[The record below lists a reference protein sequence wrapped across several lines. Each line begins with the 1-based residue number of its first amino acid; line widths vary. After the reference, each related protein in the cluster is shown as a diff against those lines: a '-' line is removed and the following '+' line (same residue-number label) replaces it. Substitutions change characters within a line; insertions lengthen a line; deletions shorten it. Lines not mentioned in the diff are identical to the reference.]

1 VRVVFFGAGA
11 LGSTALQMSRSL
23 QVDLVVVDFDRV
35 ESKNLHA
42 QAHVKP
48 SLGRNK
54 AEALRL
60 QLLNLHGVTIEAF
73 PVRVERTNV
82 TTLSSASDLMV
93 DCLDNIEGRSVL
105 IEHARS
111 SGTPLVH
118 AAISA
123 DGTFGIVRWDER
135 FEPDAEGAEGQATCE
150 GGEHLPFI
158 ALVSA
163 VLARTVQR
171 FIEDGVRQDA
181 IVTGTRVIVSDH

>member
-1 VRVVFFGAGA
+1 MRVVFFGAGA

-73 PVRVERTNV
+73 PVRVERSNV
-82 TTLSSASDLMV
+82 TTLSSGSDLMV

-105 IEHARS
+105 TEHARS
-111 SGTPLVH
+111 TGTPLVH

-135 FEPDAEGAEGQATCE
+135 FEPDAEDAEGQATCE

-181 IVTGTRVIVSDH
+181 IVTGTRVIVSAR